1 MLRKVCPVAVVAVFA
16 SLSGMALADE
26 ATDKAIKELER
37 QFAEVRS
44 YTSQFE
50 SMTDMEVMPGHA
62 HKMVMVGS
70 AEWQRRDG
78 KALLRSESK
87 HTTTKTAGD
96 ESTTTTSIV
105 KTISDG
111 ELLHVLTEEDGQKT
125 VIKSSAAPLRAYHP
139 EGYFEQF
146 ANFFDVRL
154 APDAQVNGDDC
165 YVFEM
170 RAKSVE
176 GAPPAGRQVVY
187 FQKKHGIQVKSEA
200 FDANGKLVTSSLTK
214 DLKVNVDIS
223 ADRFKFEMP
232 PDAQVTDTTAYQAQP
247 TPEEP
252 TDQEAADANAAETGA
267 KSGEKKGE
275 KKGPK
280 LPKWPK

>member
-1 MLRKVCPVAVVAVFA
+1 MLRKVRLVAVVAVFA
-16 SLSGMALADE
+16 NLGVAAHADE

-37 QFAEVRS
+37 QFAQVKS

-50 SMTDMEVMPGHA
+50 SMADTEFMPGHA

-78 KALLRSESK
+78 KALLRLESK
-87 HTTTKTAGD
+87 QTTTKTAGD
-96 ESTTTTSIV
+96 ETTTTTSTV
-105 KTISDG
+105 TTVSDG
-111 ELLHVLTEEDGQKT
+111 ELLYVLTEGNNQKT
-125 VIKSSAAPLRAYHP
+125 VVKSQASPLRVYHP

-146 ANFFDVRL
+146 ANFFDVKL

-170 RAKSVE
+170 RAKSME
-176 GAPPAGRQVVY
+176 GAPPSGRQLVY
-187 FQKKHGIQVKSEA
+187 FQKKHGVQVKSEA

-214 DLKVNVDIS
+214 DLKVNVDIG
-223 ADRFKFEMP
+223 ADRFKFEIP
-232 PDAQVTDTTAYQAQP
+232 ADAQVTDTTAYQAQP
-247 TPEEP
+247 APEEP
-252 TDQEAADANAAETGA
+252 ADQDAADADATETG
-267 KSGEKKGE
+267 EKPGE